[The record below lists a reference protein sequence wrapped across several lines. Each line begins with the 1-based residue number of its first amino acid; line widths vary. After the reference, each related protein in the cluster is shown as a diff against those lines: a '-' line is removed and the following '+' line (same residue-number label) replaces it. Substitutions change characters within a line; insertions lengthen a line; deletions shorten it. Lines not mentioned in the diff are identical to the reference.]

1 MFIGGVGM
9 PFNVRDSNLIITT
22 TNRTITNS
30 LISSSFLLRQD
41 TPVNVTGLNQG
52 TITFVRKTLLINNK

>member
-1 MFIGGVGM
+1 MFIGGVGT